1 MGNEQ
6 ITKIRTSI
14 EALSFPILMGIVI
27 WFGARYLNTQDENQK
42 TLIQIQFD
50 IRDIKNG
57 LDNNSHTDQEQ
68 YERIKK
74 LEESTYSVKRK

>member
-6 ITKIRTSI
+6 IAKIRTSI
-14 EALSFPILMGIVI
+14 EALSFPILMAIVV

-57 LDNNSHTDQEQ
+57 LDNNTNIDQEQ
-68 YERIKK
+68 YERIKA
-74 LEESTYSVKRK
+74 LEQNSIKNYKN